1 ASKAGMGIEMH
12 LDDVPQRETGMTA
25 YEMMLSESQE
35 RMLLVVKRGRE
46 AEIEAIVSKWGLH
59 AVHVGEVIEEK
70 VLRLIHHGDIVAEV
84 PVDALA
90 EEAPVY
96 EKPSRVPAYYEEFQA
111 MEETLPVVEDVVETW
126 RALLRQPTI
135 ASKRWVYDQY
145 DHMVQTST
153 VVAPG
158 SDAAVIR
165 VRGTNKALA
174 MTTDCNSRFVYLDP
188 YVGGQIAVAEAARN
202 IVASGATPL
211 AITDCLNFGNPDKP
225 EGFWQLQQATA
236 GMAEACRVL
245 ETPVIGGNVSLYNES
260 AGQAVHPTPVVGMV
274 GLHEQTEWITTQ
286 HVKQAGDQIYL
297 LGETTAEFGG
307 SELQYMQ
314 FGKSFGRA
322 PQIDLA
328 IEHARLQLLQQ
339 AVQAGE
345 VNAMHDV
352 SEGGLAIALAEMT
365 FGTNL
370 GLTVQFDGPTL
381 HLFSE
386 SQSRFIVTVPQ
397 AHVAAFE
404 QRTGAQAIG
413 VVTNDELLVI
423 ETADT
428 RIEADRSTLQGDWEG
443 AIACY
448 MTSKD

>member
-1 ASKAGMGIEMH
+1 MYVGAATGRDGIHGATFASEDLGENTEAKRPAVQVGNPFMEKLLIEACLEIVGHPALVGMQDMGAAGLTSSSAEMASKAGMGIEMH

-111 MEETLPVVEDVVETW
+111 MEETLPVVEDIVETW

-174 MTTDCNSRFVYLDP
+174 MTTDCNSRFDYLDP
-188 YVGGQIAVAEAARN
+188 YVGGQIAVA
-202 IVASGATPL
+202 
-211 AITDCLNFGNPDKP
+211 
-225 EGFWQLQQATA
+225 
-236 GMAEACRVL
+236 
-245 ETPVIGGNVSLYNES
+245 
-260 AGQAVHPTPVVGMV
+260 
-274 GLHEQTEWITTQ
+274 
-286 HVKQAGDQIYL
+286 
-297 LGETTAEFGG
+297 
-307 SELQYMQ
+307 
-314 FGKSFGRA
+314 
-322 PQIDLA
+322 
-328 IEHARLQLLQQ
+328 
-339 AVQAGE
+339 
-345 VNAMHDV
+345 
-352 SEGGLAIALAEMT
+352 
-365 FGTNL
+365 
-370 GLTVQFDGPTL
+370 
-381 HLFSE
+381 
-386 SQSRFIVTVPQ
+386 
-397 AHVAAFE
+397 
-404 QRTGAQAIG
+404 
-413 VVTNDELLVI
+413 
-423 ETADT
+423 
-428 RIEADRSTLQGDWEG
+428 
-443 AIACY
+443 
-448 MTSKD
+448 